1 MLIGLSPYLLGLFPY
16 WAARTDRCSLLSLCL
31 TVLQSYQKIRQGHGF
46 RRLHRSKFMN
56 LEQIVFYTLSFLPF
70 YSLFLVLKFEFPST
84 FFRLFLRR
92 GSFYVSRKHAY
103 YQGFTLSTEYLLTV
117 CSHLVRTT
125 LESVHGVRPPCY
137 ARQKLV

>member
-92 GSFYVSRKHAY
+92 GSLLRQAD
-103 YQGFTLSTEYLLTV
+103 TLVARHFSGICNAVMSSCHHVIMPL
-117 CSHLVRTT
+117 RIPQIAKAR
-125 LESVHGVRPPCY
+125 RP
-137 ARQKLV
+137 